1 MGAYVRAGEV
11 LYLEDKRHG
20 LENTPDVFAQMLRGE
35 NFGKTLMVVSEDP
48 TLTDAEGRQIA
59 V

>member
-1 MGAYVRAGEV
+1 VQ
-11 LYLEDKRHG
+11 YLEDKRHG
-20 LENTPDVFAQMLRGE
+20 LENTPEVFAQMLRGE